1 MKTNLLHY
9 RTCVCNINYHMVWS
23 VKYRKKVL
31 TAEREAFLKEII
43 NNVAKDKGFEV
54 KALEVGEMDHVHVF
68 VSAPPRLSIT
78 NIVKYLKGISGRK
91 LFECFP
97 QLRNELYKGELWNH
111 SYYVETVGSISED
124 AVKRGL
130 FVDGKMEWNADSVGA
145 YNILRLYRDRT
156 EKIIHMEAIKPP
168 YVMKVAV

>member
-1 MKTNLLHY
+1 
-9 RTCVCNINYHMVWS
+9 MVWS

-111 SYYVETVGSISED
+111 SYYVETVGSRSED
-124 AVKRGL
+124 AVK
-130 FVDGKMEWNADSVGA
+130 KYIENQKKQ
-145 YNILRLYRDRT
+145 Y
-156 EKIIHMEAIKPP
+156 
-168 YVMKVAV
+168 